1 MNNFFHT
8 VAFTYKNKIK
18 GKFFII
24 STFIFIALIILG
36 MNFSTIKEN
45 FMGEEE
51 GSSSSTVVIN
61 NQTDSYIINED
72 LVNEVFA
79 DNKVVY
85 VKDEEQAKDILNES
99 IENTM
104 LKIEYN
110 NELLYDISIITKRHS
125 NSDVISKL
133 NEVSKQLYK
142 YSIMQQLEIDESVQG
157 LLMTEP
163 HIQYVNGE
171 EGSESK
177 MIISYIVVLA
187 CMILLNFYVQG
198 VATTIVSEKNNRV
211 IEVLLTSTKATELF
225 FGKIIGNCL
234 ASITQISILILTA
247 VITYNVSDFE
257 PIVFSGVTLDLS
269 IITKAQLFYI
279 ALFFVLGY
287 LLYSIVAGALASFAT
302 NNDDLNQAIL
312 PVTISFTVSVVLAMA
327 FMLYPNEVIIDKIS
341 YIPLFSPMVMMVK
354 IIMVDISGTNIL
366 INIATLLITII
377 ICALIGSKI
386 YGKGTLNDSKKL
398 SFSAMFR

>member
-163 HIQYVNGE
+163 HIQYVNG
-171 EGSESK
+171 K
-177 MIISYIVVLA
+177 KD
-187 CMILLNFYVQG
+187 Q
-198 VATTIVSEKNNRV
+198 K
-211 IEVLLTSTKATELF
+211 
-225 FGKIIGNCL
+225 
-234 ASITQISILILTA
+234 
-247 VITYNVSDFE
+247 
-257 PIVFSGVTLDLS
+257 
-269 IITKAQLFYI
+269 
-279 ALFFVLGY
+279 
-287 LLYSIVAGALASFAT
+287 
-302 NNDDLNQAIL
+302 
-312 PVTISFTVSVVLAMA
+312 
-327 FMLYPNEVIIDKIS
+327 
-341 YIPLFSPMVMMVK
+341 VK
-354 IIMVDISGTNIL
+354 W
-366 INIATLLITII
+366 
-377 ICALIGSKI
+377 
-386 YGKGTLNDSKKL
+386 
-398 SFSAMFR
+398 